1 MEHVQPTC
9 RQKDCGHWDDGKCP
23 FSLETWW
30 RPLEG
35 QPKLVRDCAPIRTM
49 LMTQELYNRQIGLQK
64 AIEDQRNEAVKIFDT
79 FKGIAERIQH
89 RQVEEIEHGPKS

>member
-9 RQKDCGHWDDGKCP
+9 REKECHLWNKGKCP

-30 RPLEG
+30 KPLEG

-64 AIEDQRNEAVKIFDT
+64 AIEDQRNEAVKIMDC
-79 FKGIAERIQH
+79 FKHIGQKITEKQLL
-89 RQVEEIEHGPKS
+89 EE

>member
-9 RQKDCGHWDDGKCP
+9 REKECHLWNKGKCP

-30 RPLEG
+30 KPLEG

-64 AIEDQRNEAVKIFDT
+64 AIEDQRNESVKIMDC
-79 FKGIAERIQH
+79 FKYIGQKITEKQLL
-89 RQVEEIEHGPKS
+89 EE